1 MPHHQDFVKRITE
14 NDRLITM
21 TQIEKKYMKNM
32 KNAPSTIM
40 NQTMQDC
47 SSIKNVVDS
56 SKQKQMMQATSTTG
70 WFGHKKGLGDHL
82 KNTDFEDLIHPNRQ
96 AKKTQAMTNT
106 YIEDGESTARNSI
119 FNSTSYPF
127 TKQ

>member
-40 NQTMQDC
+40 N
-47 SSIKNVVDS
+47 
-56 SKQKQMMQATSTTG
+56 
-70 WFGHKKGLGDHL
+70 
-82 KNTDFEDLIHPNRQ
+82 
-96 AKKTQAMTNT
+96 
-106 YIEDGESTARNSI
+106 
-119 FNSTSYPF
+119 
-127 TKQ
+127 